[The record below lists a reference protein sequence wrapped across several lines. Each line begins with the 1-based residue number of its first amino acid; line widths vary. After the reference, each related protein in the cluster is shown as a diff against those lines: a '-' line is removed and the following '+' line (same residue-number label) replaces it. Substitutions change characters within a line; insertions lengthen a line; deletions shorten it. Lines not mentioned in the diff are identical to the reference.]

1 MMDSDF
7 LRELVVLLVF
17 MGLYLVGSAILLRGH
32 HADLSAVQ
40 QGTRRGT
47 EGNAGESKRGGRTG
61 GGTPGEA
68 PVRLNRRRK
77 AMAREQAEQEAR
89 RGGQPVQIPALS
101 EDD

>member
-1 MMDSDF
+1 MDSDF

-17 MGLYLVGSAILLRGH
+17 MGLYLVGSAVLLRGH
-32 HADLSAVQ
+32 HVDLSAVQ
-40 QGTRRGT
+40 QGTRRGSDGSLP
-47 EGNAGESKRGGRTG
+47 EGKRASRTG

-101 EDD
+101 DDD